1 MVAPDPADEL
11 ADSTRRVRA
20 LLDLLTA
27 YDHTLTDSVAT
38 APALTPP
45 NWRGPASD
53 AYHTRARTPFTND
66 LTALHGVTTE
76 TLHTVIAHQTFQAE
90 LTVLWQDASERPH
103 MRQVHQT
110 ATTRLADYL
119 LSRAADLDNLT
130 PPDQPPATARP
141 DTPLPTTT
149 NHLSDS
155 GFDTAA
161 HLPEPRGQLSDLPA
175 AGFPRP
181 DTASLSAPDTP
192 SHLPEPRPGGAV
204 PGVAAVSTDHSAMSS
219 LPEFAPD
226 PVSRF
231 DTSGLLSEPHFGGH
245 VSDGFPQPDAPSLSA
260 PDTSAHLSEPR
271 LGSDSGHSPGGEF
284 RPGEPRLPEPRF
296 GGPGSLP
303 ELSADTLPEPRLG
316 GDDPPA
322 ADHGSD
328 LTSVLDPA
336 DAGADSTPQAGLAG
350 GMRPTLP
357 TAARDEQER
366 ATYLRTMPPA
376 TVLTDVIWD
385 GDD

>member
-53 AYHTRARTPFTND
+53 AYHSRARTPFTND

-76 TLHTVIAHQTFQAE
+76 TLHTVAAHQTFQAE

-130 PPDQPPATARP
+130 PPDQPPATTRP
-141 DTPLPTTT
+141 DTPFPTTT

-181 DTASLSAPDTP
+181 DTASLSAPGTP
-192 SHLPEPRPGGAV
+192 SHLPEPRPGDAV

-226 PVSRF
+226 PGSRF
-231 DTSGLLSEPHFGGH
+231 DTSG
-245 VSDGFPQPDAPSLSA
+245 
-260 PDTSAHLSEPR
+260 HLSEPR
-271 LGSDSGHSPGGEF
+271 LGDGVDSDHSPGGEF

-316 GDDPPA
+316 GGDPPA
-322 ADHGSD
+322 VDHGASA

-350 GMRPTLP
+350 GLRPTLP

-376 TVLTDVIWD
+376 TVLTDVKWD